1 MTTDYGEDFS
11 CVEDLETTLS
21 TVSGPMVV
29 VEAVVRRWSTPTGGL
44 LGDPNYGF
52 DLSAYC
58 NADVSP
64 RDIAQL
70 SSSLNAEAE
79 KDERVLEC
87 LSTVTLASDGTL
99 TVTAN
104 LTLLDGEEFTLV
116 LAVSAVT
123 VELLRVE

>member
-1 MTTDYGEDFS
+1 MTDYGTDFS

-58 NADVSP
+58 NADVTP
-64 RDIAQL
+64 RDVAQL
-70 SSSLNAEAE
+70 SDSLNAEAE

-87 LSTVTLASDGTL
+87 TSTVTLATDGTL
-99 TVTAN
+99 SVTAN

>member
-1 MTTDYGEDFS
+1 MTDYGTDFS
-11 CVEDLETTLS
+11 CTEDLETTLS

-52 DLSAYC
+52 DLTSYC
-58 NADVSP
+58 NADVGP
-64 RDIAQL
+64 RDIAQMVDG
-70 SSSLNAEAE
+70 LNAEAE
-79 KDERVLEC
+79 KDERVLESQ
-87 LSTVTLASDGTL
+87 STAVLGSDDVL

-104 LTLLDGEEFTLV
+104 LTLLDGETFTLTLSV
-116 LAVSAVT
+116 DSVT

>member
-1 MTTDYGEDFS
+1 MTDYGTDFS
-11 CVEDLETTLS
+11 CTTDLDTTLS

-29 VEAVVRRWSTPTGGL
+29 VEAVVRRWSTPTDGL

-79 KDERVLEC
+79 KDQCVFEC
-87 LSTVTLASDGTL
+87 LSTVSLMRDGTL